1 MAVPMPPRSTLVGVD
16 TNFLLDLAVPKD
28 KAHDAV
34 EIIRRRVPGVEFL
47 VPPTVVDE
55 LSYIVSMATPR
66 LIARWQRQRCAK
78 LWRGGGFDLSISY
91 RWGMGLSMPSL
102 GSSASSG

>member
-34 EIIRRRVPGVEFL
+34 
-47 VPPTVVDE
+47 
-55 LSYIVSMATPR
+55 
-66 LIARWQRQRCAK
+66 
-78 LWRGGGFDLSISY
+78 
-91 RWGMGLSMPSL
+91 
-102 GSSASSG
+102 